1 MSDQHNGERGLEEP
15 RARSFNPNEHLRK
28 IKSGNSSQ
36 DYLDVKWRLVWFRE
50 RYPHGRIET
59 QELAYDL
66 DREVE
71 AEGFAWNPETRRS
84 ERVIKKAR
92 GYARYRAIV
101 EDGEGGKAT
110 GTKSE
115 NAANFPDFGEKAET
129 GAIGRALAG
138 LGFGTQFAPELNEEH
153 RIVDAPVDRTPVT
166 PPSSD
171 SSNGNGRT
179 STASARP
186 TIVARKASGSEYSEL
201 KATTEAASELYATEQ
216 QMTSIRKLRE
226 VLGRDEPEH
235 EGALTYAKAGE
246 LIQELNREKRES
258 REGRKAS

>member
-1 MSDQHNGERGLEEP
+1 MSDQNNGERGLQEP
-15 RARSFNPNEHLRK
+15 RTRSFNPNEHLRK
-28 IKSGNSSQ
+28 IKSGNGAQ

-71 AEGFAWNPETRRS
+71 AEGSAWNPETRRS

-101 EDGEGGKAT
+101 EDGEGGQAT

-153 RIVDAPVDRTPVT
+153 RIVDAPVDRAPVT
-166 PPSSD
+166 PPSAD
-171 SSNGNGRT
+171 RSNGNGRK
-179 STASARP
+179 STESTRP
-186 TIVARKASGSEYSEL
+186 TIVASKASNADHSEMKTS
-201 KATTEAASELYATEQ
+201 TEVASEMYATEQ
-216 QMTSIRKLRE
+216 QLASIRKLRE

-235 EGALTYAKAGE
+235 EDAMTYAKAGE
-246 LIQELNREKRES
+246 LIQELNRERRES